1 MIAVVD
7 YGMGNLRSVAKALE
21 TAGAVVE
28 VTDEADKIKEAAAVV
43 LPGVGAFEEAIQ
55 GLKQRGLIQPIV
67 QSIQEGKPFLGICL
81 GLHLLFTES
90 EEGGHH
96 KGLEILKGKVKRFS
110 QRVKIPH
117 IGWNRVKKC
126 APAGQLSAVLKEV
139 PDESYFY
146 FDHSY
151 YVEPEDET
159 IVATTTEYGVRFAS
173 TVVQGDIF
181 ACQYHPEKSQR
192 LGLKLLRGFIEASK
206 CK

>member
-7 YGMGNLRSVAKALE
+7 YGMGNLRSVSKALE
-21 TAGAVVE
+21 KVGATVE

-43 LPGVGAFEEAIQ
+43 LPGVGAFEEAMQ
-55 GLKQRGLIQPIV
+55 GLRCRGLLWPVV

-81 GLHLLFTES
+81 GLQLLFTES
-90 EEGGHH
+90 EEGGRH
-96 KGLEILKGKVKRFS
+96 KGLGILEGKVKRFP

-117 IGWNRVKKC
+117 IGWNSIKKC
-126 APAGQLSAVLKEV
+126 APAGGLSTILKQM

-151 YVEPEDET
+151 YVEPEDES

-173 TVVQGDIF
+173 SVAKGNIF
-181 ACQYHPEKSQR
+181 ACQFHPEKSQK
-192 LGLKLLRGFIEASK
+192 LGLELLRNFTESVL
-206 CK
+206 C

>member
-21 TAGAVVE
+21 TTGAAVE
-28 VTDEADKIKEAAAVV
+28 VTDEADKIKDAAAVV
-43 LPGVGAFEEAIQ
+43 LPGVGAFEGAME
-55 GLKQRGLIQPIV
+55 GLRGRGLIRPVV
-67 QSIQEGKPFLGICL
+67 QFIQEGKPFLGICL

-96 KGLEILKGKVKRFS
+96 KGLGILKGKVKRFP

-117 IGWNRVKKC
+117 IGWNRVKKR

-159 IVATTTEYGVRFAS
+159 IVVTTTEYGVRFAS
-173 TVVQGDIF
+173 SVAQDNIF
-181 ACQYHPEKSQR
+181 ACQFHLEKSQGQ
-192 LGLKLLRGFIEASK
+192 GLKLLENFAESLSCG
-206 CK
+206 